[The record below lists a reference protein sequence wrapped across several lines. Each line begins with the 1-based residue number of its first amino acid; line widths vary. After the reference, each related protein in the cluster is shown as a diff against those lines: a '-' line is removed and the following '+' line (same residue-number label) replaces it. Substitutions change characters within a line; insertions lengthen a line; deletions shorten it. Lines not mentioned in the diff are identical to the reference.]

1 MVFCAYA
8 EKLFW
13 EGDSKHPHPQ
23 STVSCEHTLSE
34 LCEHQPHSQ
43 ATPRFYL
50 AALIKIL
57 EWPGNE
63 ATHHTASSVVCHKS
77 VMRFYTRLSICE
89 YATNISDTYT
99 CTLEV
104 AYHVKMSTFYVKL
117 NVDLFYFKIII
128 SYHTVKNAM
137 CTQLILSVYCHVLF
151 L

>member
-1 MVFCAYA
+1 MFCAYA

-50 AALIKIL
+50 AALIKSL
-57 EWPGNE
+57 EWPWNE
-63 ATHHTASSVVCHKS
+63 ATYHTTSSAVCRKS

-89 YATNISDTYT
+89 YATSISGIYT
-99 CTLEV
+99 CTCEV
-104 AYHVKMSTFYVKL
+104 AYHVKMSTFSFKL
-117 NVDLFYFKIII
+117 NVDSFYVKINI
-128 SYHTVKNAM
+128 SCHTVKNAV
-137 CTQLILSVYCHVLF
+137 CTHLILSV
-151 L
+151 

>member
-13 EGDSKHPHPQ
+13 EGDGKHPHPQ

-34 LCEHQPHSQ
+34 LCRHQPHSQ

-50 AALIKIL
+50 AAMIKIL
-57 EWPGNE
+57 EWPWNE
-63 ATHHTASSVVCHKS
+63 ATHHTTWSSVCRKS

-99 CTLEV
+99 CTCEV
-104 AYHVKMSTFYVKL
+104 AYHVKMSTFSVKL
-117 NVDLFYFKIII
+117 NVDSFYFKIII
-128 SYHTVKNAM
+128 SCHTVKNAV
-137 CTQLILSVYCHVLF
+137 CTHLILSV
-151 L
+151 